1 MKIPCWDNPSHSP
14 KMLKEATLDR
24 PPWATTCWKPART
37 TRCQG
42 DDLAHRDGDQREA
55 YLRMAILWQ
64 FLCIFIGKLVIHQ
77 PWDFSGTPFF
87 DSLIWVKIKQITM
100 RQQRQTHSRNSRHVF
115 LFQQWWA
122 SASCNISCQIYSLT
136 TVCDKYIQLRYCVN
150 CICIWYHIKVQLCFF
165 LWFNAEN
172 IKPSVSTF
180 LVTCRSACWK
190 HHRFLMHVA
199 CCCMWQ

>member
-1 MKIPCWDNPSHSP
+1 
-14 KMLKEATLDR
+14 MLKTSQDYQVPRGWLSPSGR
-24 PPWATTCWKPART
+24 GP
-37 TRCQG
+37 TRG
-42 DDLAHRDGDQREA
+42 IPKDGHI
-55 YLRMAILWQ
+55 MAI
-64 FLCIFIGKLVIHQ
+64 FMHFYRETGHQ

-150 CICIWYHIKVQLCFF
+150 CICIWYYIKVQLCFF